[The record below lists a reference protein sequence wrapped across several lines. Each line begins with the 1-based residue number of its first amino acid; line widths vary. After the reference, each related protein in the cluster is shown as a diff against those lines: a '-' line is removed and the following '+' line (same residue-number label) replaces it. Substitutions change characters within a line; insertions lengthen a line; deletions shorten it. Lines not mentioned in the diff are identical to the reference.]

1 VTVRRKRVRA
11 SRPVPPVLPVNET
24 SVRMALEAAGMVT
37 WEWNLE
43 TGLIRYSDNMPGL
56 VRGERF
62 QPFVTVASLLPTLH
76 PEDRDRLARALERT
90 KTEGCPF
97 ECEYRVRMLD
107 GKYYWILG
115 KGKTVVMEK
124 GKPVRVL
131 GISQDITARKH
142 AEEELK
148 RRSRQLAELAS
159 KLVMVEHRERRRLAD
174 LLHEDL
180 QQLVVG
186 ARIQV
191 HTLLEAT
198 RGANRRRLDV
208 LQEAL
213 GEILDLSRSITKDL
227 APPVFPQKDL
237 AVTFQWLVNNILQ
250 RQGLEVSVRMSRTF
264 KSINE
269 IRIVLLFT
277 AARELL
283 LNVVKHAG
291 VKHAELFLWQRSGG
305 IELEVRDDGKGF
317 DLQNLKMTDADPGFG
332 LFSIRE
338 RAELLG
344 GKLTI
349 ASTPGQGTRV
359 VLALPLSA
367 TKIKG
372 AG

>member
-1 VTVRRKRVRA
+1 
-11 SRPVPPVLPVNET
+11 
-24 SVRMALEAAGMVT
+24 
-37 WEWNLE
+37 
-43 TGLIRYSDNMPGL
+43 
-56 VRGERF
+56 
-62 QPFVTVASLLPTLH
+62 
-76 PEDRDRLARALERT
+76 
-90 KTEGCPF
+90 
-97 ECEYRVRMLD
+97 MLD

-174 LLHEDL
+174 LLHEEL

-198 RGANRRRLDV
+198 RGSNRRRLDV

-250 RQGLEVSVRMSRTF
+250 RQGLAVSLRMSRTF

-291 VKHAELFLWQRSGG
+291 VKQAELCLRQRAGG
-305 IELEVRDDGKGF
+305 IELEVRDKGTGF
-317 DLQNLKMTDADPGFG
+317 DLQTLKAVDADHGFG

-344 GKLTI
+344 GTLAI
-349 ASTPGQGTRV
+349 DSAPGQGTRV
-359 VLALPLSA
+359 VLSLPLSA